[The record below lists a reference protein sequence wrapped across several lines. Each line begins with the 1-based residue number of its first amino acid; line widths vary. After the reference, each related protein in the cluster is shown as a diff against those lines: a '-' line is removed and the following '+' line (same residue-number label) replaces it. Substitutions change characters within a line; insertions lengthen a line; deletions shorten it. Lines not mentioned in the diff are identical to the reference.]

1 MRNNAYM
8 CKNRHGMYYARFIV
22 PKHLQ
27 IHFNNKKEIRRTLQT
42 DSRKLA
48 IKRAR
53 AYRVQFES
61 IVDELMT
68 KLEKGIYHAF
78 EVTLKGEANVTLP
91 SGEEKTIMGEIKR
104 NLASLDEDTSKYKE
118 YLLKQLSTEAERQ
131 EKNAYLEHERIIKEK
146 REQEL
151 HQEKLNAIAT
161 SVQFLAPA
169 ATINPKKLSEYLPE
183 YIKHQTDPDRV
194 EDGGWIGASSETR
207 VLTLNNFITYCD
219 KPAEAFSREDS
230 QKYFKILRNIPKQFN
245 NADHSKKLENCLT
258 IEKFLDDNLDSSTY
272 ETLAPSTIGTYIA
285 TVTAFLT
292 WMVDYKYIETL
303 QPAIKELKLT
313 KKKLSSKSKRRPFSK
328 EELKILF
335 EDDNPAKENYVKG
348 FKSRNSKRIVEPH
361 LKYWMPLLSLYT
373 GATIAE
379 LCQLHLSDI
388 RKHNARD
395 GSEHWIIDFQE
406 HMDDIE
412 SRLKTDYR
420 PRLIPVHNI
429 LLNLGFIDYVQDLV
443 KKGEIKLFPAAK
455 RRDIKNKKDETQKDE
470 IQPEKADFAS
480 ESRWWATYSD
490 KAGIIDENVVFHS
503 FRHNVNSF
511 LDGDHIRDE
520 LLNAISGHTS
530 HVIGKK
536 DYSKDGHRAKDIAPL
551 VVAINKIDYGLNH
564 HPFKLAV

>member
-53 AYRVQFES
+53 AYRVQFEK

-91 SGEEKTIMGEIKR
+91 NGEEKTITGEIKR
-104 NLASLDEDTSKYKE
+104 NLASLDEDTSKHKE

-151 HQEKLNAIAT
+151 HQEKLKAITT
-161 SVQFLAPA
+161 SVQFSAPPV
-169 ATINPKKLSEYLPE
+169 TINPKKLSEYLPE
-183 YIKHQTDPDRV
+183 YIKFQTDPDRE
-194 EDGGWIGASSETR
+194 EDGGWIGASTETR

-219 KPAEAFSREDS
+219 KPAEAFRREDS
-230 QKYFKILRNIPKQFN
+230 ERYFKILRNIPKQFN
-245 NADHSKKLENCLT
+245 NADRSKKFKDLT
-258 IEKFLDDNLDSSTY
+258 IEMLLEDNFDPSPY
-272 ETLAPSTIGTYIA
+272 NTLAQSTRKVYIS
-285 TVTAFLT
+285 TVIAFLT
-292 WMVDYKYIETL
+292 WVVDYKYIETL

-313 KKKLSSKSKRRPFSK
+313 KKKLSSKSNRRRFSK

-379 LCQLHLSDI
+379 LCQLHISDI
-388 RKHNARD
+388 RKHSSRH

-406 HMDDIE
+406 HTDDIE
-412 SRLKTDYR
+412 SRLKNDYR

-443 KKGEIKLFPAAK
+443 KKV
-455 RRDIKNKKDETQKDE
+455 R
-470 IQPEKADFAS
+470 
-480 ESRWWATYSD
+480 
-490 KAGIIDENVVFHS
+490 
-503 FRHNVNSF
+503 
-511 LDGDHIRDE
+511 
-520 LLNAISGHTS
+520 
-530 HVIGKK
+530 
-536 DYSKDGHRAKDIAPL
+536 
-551 VVAINKIDYGLNH
+551 
-564 HPFKLAV
+564 